1 MERKIQLRIFSTQ
14 QYTGED
20 AESTELFTEGT
31 MREENGTWFF
41 SYEES
46 ALTGLP
52 GTTTTFAVTPEK
64 ITLTR
69 TGALHS
75 QMEFAL
81 GREHHSLYDMGF
93 GTLMIAVRPTQMQ
106 VSLNENGGFFE
117 VLYAICVEGS
127 SAGEVKYR
135 IEVKPQT
142 L

>member
-1 MERKIQLRIFSTQ
+1 MERKIRLRIHSTQ
-14 QYTGED
+14 QYTGEE

-31 MREENGTWFF
+31 MREENGVWLL
-41 SYEES
+41 SYEET

-69 TGALHS
+69 TGALRS

-81 GREHHSLYDMGF
+81 GQEHHSLYDMGF

-106 VSLNENGGFFE
+106 ISLDENGGFFE
-117 VLYAICVEGS
+117 VIYALCVEGS
-127 SAGEVKYR
+127 TAGEVKYR
-135 IEVKPQT
+135 IEVT
-142 L
+142 A

>member
-1 MERKIQLRIFSTQ
+1 MERKIRLRIHSTQ
-14 QYTGED
+14 QYTGEE

-31 MREENGTWFF
+31 MREENGVWLL
-41 SYEES
+41 SYEET

-69 TGALHS
+69 TGALRS

-81 GREHHSLYDMGF
+81 GQEHHSLYDMGF

-106 VSLNENGGFFE
+106 ISLDENGGFFE
-117 VLYAICVEGS
+117 VIYALCVEGS
-127 SAGEVKYR
+127 TAGEVKYR
-135 IEVKPQT
+135 IDVT
-142 L
+142 A